1 MTFNQLYRQLLQRN
15 GPTFGVGRKGFK
27 SLLCRLGNPHL
38 DYPIIHVAGTNG
50 KGSVCHLTAS
60 VLQQAHHKT
69 GLFISPHLFSPC
81 ERISIDGKLIS
92 KKEFVSICQEVL
104 ACEKEKLNFFEILTA
119 AAFLYFSRQ
128 KVNFAVFETGLG
140 GKKDP
145 TNVSRPIASV
155 ITSIGLDHCDVLGN
169 TLTQIAREKAGI
181 IKPATPVFIAELPE
195 KARKVIIKI
204 AFDLKSPLTQV
215 RANYFKTEKIDWP
228 RNRFILKKG
237 ENRYTVGILGEKQPQ
252 NAALV
257 YRLCRY
263 LGIEDAAIKKGFSKV
278 KIKGRFEVLKYGKNT
293 IVFDGAHNPQA
304 AESLIRSYQ
313 KTPWCAQAA
322 MVCGFMKDK
331 EYLQMLKL
339 FSKYFKNLYI
349 TSVRTPRAATL
360 QEIKKADF
368 FKQNTAFFPIASQAL
383 QEACRHNRIVFV
395 SGSFYLVASL
405 RTRVGAR
412 KD

>member
-1 MTFNQLYRQLLQRN
+1 M
-15 GPTFGVGRKGFK
+15 FGVGRKGFK

-60 VLQQAHHKT
+60 VLQQAHRKT

-92 KKEFVSICQEVL
+92 KKDFVSVCQEVL
-104 ACEKEKLNFFEILTA
+104 AAEREKLNFFEILTA
-119 AAFLYFSRQ
+119 VAFLYFSRQ

-145 TNVSRPIASV
+145 TNVSHPIASV
-155 ITSIGLDHCDVLGN
+155 ITSIGLDHCALLGN
-169 TLTQIAREKAGI
+169 TLSQITREKAGI
-181 IKPATPVFIAELPE
+181 IKPATPVFIADLPQE
-195 KARKVIIKI
+195 AQKIVIKI
-204 AFDLKSPLTQV
+204 ATALKSPLTQV
-215 RANYFKTEKIDWP
+215 RPNYFKTEKIDWP
-228 RNRFILKKG
+228 RNHFILKKG
-237 ENRYTVGILGEKQPQ
+237 ENRYTVGILGENQPQ

-257 YRLCRY
+257 YHLCRY
-263 LGIEDAAIKKGFSKV
+263 LGIEESAIKKGFAKV
-278 KIKGRFEVLKYGKNT
+278 KIKGRFEVVKHEKNI

-304 AESLIRSYQ
+304 AESLIRFYQ
-313 KTPWCAQAA
+313 KTPWYKQAV

-331 EYLQMLKL
+331 DYPQMLKT
-339 FSKYFKNLYI
+339 FSKHFENLYI
-349 TSVRTPRAATL
+349 TSVRSPRAATL
-360 QEIKKADF
+360 QEIKKLDF
-368 FKQNTAFFPIASQAL
+368 FKQNTVCFPLAFHAF
-383 QEACRHNRIVFV
+383 QEACRHSRIVFV